1 MSVLKNWLHRC
12 AALRRYVGPRRLL
25 LLVALALCM
34 LLAWHYYRAGAL
46 HPVLLE
52 KYRDQHPALS
62 VLLFVLIYSVSAV
75 TALPTFPLNL
85 AAGFFWGG
93 FWGGVYS
100 ALSATLGGWG
110 SFVLARY
117 GFGQPLAQRF
127 DNRWL
132 SKVQTE
138 FESNG
143 WKFVAFARINPIV
156 PSGPLNYLLGLTSL
170 SHPTFL
176 WATFLFLLP
185 PAIAFGYI
193 GDSLTSF
200 TDRDSGINEL
210 VRSILIVS
218 AAVTFLVG
226 AKFAFSIFNKRT
238 ER

>member
-1 MSVLKNWLHRC
+1 
-12 AALRRYVGPRRLL
+12 
-25 LLVALALCM
+25 
-34 LLAWHYYRAGAL
+34 
-46 HPVLLE
+46 
-52 KYRDQHPALS
+52 
-62 VLLFVLIYSVSAV
+62 
-75 TALPTFPLNL
+75 
-85 AAGFFWGG
+85 
-93 FWGGVYS
+93 
-100 ALSATLGGWG
+100 
-110 SFVLARY
+110 
-117 GFGQPLAQRF
+117 
-127 DNRWL
+127 
-132 SKVQTE
+132 
-138 FESNG
+138 
-143 WKFVAFARINPIV
+143 
-156 PSGPLNYLLGLTSL
+156 LGLTSL

>member
-1 MSVLKNWLHRC
+1 MSVLKNWIHRC
-12 AALRRYVGPRRLL
+12 SALRRYVGPRRLL
-25 LLVALALCM
+25 LLVGLALCM

-46 HPVLLE
+46 NPVMLE

-127 DNRWL
+127 DNCWL

-185 PAIAFGYI
+185 PAIACGYI